1 MRNYIYMMGAIIGI
15 SMCLV
20 PSAYAQ
26 TAYDARSGGSVTIGY
41 DSGVCDSGM
50 EGAMRYY
57 SSSSAGASIE
67 YCDGTDW
74 TNVIDYS
81 TSSSGANDVSAD
93 FSAGGGVR
101 IGDDNRVC
109 DSSIAGAVR
118 YSGGGGVPLSNL
130 IAHWTMDDT
139 SGSTIVDELG
149 NNDGE
154 WTDGTD
160 NVITTE
166 DIAGQV
172 GGALDF
178 DDADNALVTIPTSTT
193 TDLDNLTAWTICGW
207 FYVDNVPG
215 ASGQLIGR
223 TKGASAVFDISW
235 SLSVTDAGGQII
247 YLRNP
252 MQSVKYSSVPLAY
265 DTWEYVCGT
274 WNGGTDPDSMK
285 IYLNGVSV
293 TDVGGDTGPGMP
305 VDDSAHDI
313 EIAQDDVSS
322 TVTDM
327 AADDIRI
334 YGVVL
339 TPAQMLDLYDSVGG
353 PTSDTVTGLTNH
365 FTLDETT
372 LTGGST
378 VADSVGSNDGT
389 VTGTLT
395 SVAGMDGTAIN
406 FDANSEYVDFG
417 NISTIENQ
425 SEFTVSAWMKRNS
438 SNAKVLVGT
447 ASGTDGV
454 YIDFWND
461 SRAYFAM
468 SNASGFDEGSIVLN
482 DTDWHLM
489 TLVYDGSL
497 SGNDNR
503 LKGFIDG
510 VQVDL
515 SFSGTVGA
523 TSPAGTLDFTIGTW
537 PSEGEHSRGSVDDIR
552 IYNRALSNIDV
563 AKLYLSY
570 EGSIQFCNGSTW
582 TTPTA
587 P

>member
-15 SMCLV
+15 SMCLA

-26 TAYDARSGGSVTIGY
+26 TAYDARSGGSVIIGY

-81 TSSSGANDVSAD
+81 TSSSSGANDVSAD

-118 YSGGGGVPLSNL
+118 YSGGGGVSSSNL

-139 SGSTIVDELG
+139 GGSTVVDELG

-172 GGALDF
+172 DGALDF

-193 TDLDNLTAWTICGW
+193 TDLDNLTTMTVCGW

-215 ASGQLIGR
+215 SAGQLVGR
-223 TKGASAVFDISW
+223 TGGASFGDQSW
-235 SLSVTDAGGQII
+235 SLGVTDAGGQV
-247 YLRNP
+247 LTFRNR
-252 MQSVKYSSVPLAY
+252 MRDVAYSTVALTY
-265 DTWEYVCGT
+265 DAWEYVCATWDGT
-274 WNGGTDPDSMK
+274 NGWGSME
-285 IYLNGVSV
+285 IYLNGASV
-293 TDVGGDTGPGMP
+293 TDTGGDTGAGT
-305 VDDSAHDI
+305 VDDSGLDI
-313 EIAQDDVSS
+313 EIAQDDSSS
-322 TVTDM
+322 TYTDM

-334 YGVVL
+334 YDVVL
-339 TPAQMLDLYDSVGG
+339 TPAQILGLYDGVGG
-353 PTSDTVTGLTNH
+353 PTSDTETGLTNH

-447 ASGTDGV
+447 SSGTDGV

-497 SGNDNR
+497 SGNANR

-510 VQVDL
+510 TQVPL

-523 TSPAGTLDFTIGTW
+523 TSPAGTLDFNIGTW
-537 PSEGEHSRGSVDDIR
+537 PSQGEHSRGSVDDIR
-552 IYNRALSNIDV
+552 VYSRALSNIDV